1 MLRERVVLGG
11 GGRRWLLAVVVL
23 FWGVLPRAWSWPL
36 VPPRCCLQ
44 RISFPR
50 ALQEVGN
57 SLSPFN
63 LGFNFGFNL
72 GIFCAAG
79 RPSPSRSPPP
89 PAEQCRA
96 LQPLPG
102 GVLFFFSFL
111 SKFPSRFCCPFSPCF
126 HHGFLPWCP
135 GEHGSGSA
143 PGRARPRRSAERA
156 ALESKK
162 VVVCFVF
169 FFGKDTIICLCLPIP
184 RALGFAVLISPLQ
197 LRGGRLV
204 YWS

>member
-1 MLRERVVLGG
+1 MLGG

-23 FWGVLPRAWSWPL
+23 FWGVLPRAWSRPL

-44 RISFPR
+44 QISFPR

-102 GVLFFFSFL
+102 AVLFFFSFL

-135 GEHGSGSA
+135 RERGSGSA

-156 ALESKK
+156 ALERKK
-162 VVVCFVF
+162 VVVCVF
-169 FFGKDTIICLCLPIP
+169 FLERIQL
-184 RALGFAVLISPLQ
+184 FAFAFLFRGLWGSPF
-197 LRGGRLV
+197 
-204 YWS
+204 